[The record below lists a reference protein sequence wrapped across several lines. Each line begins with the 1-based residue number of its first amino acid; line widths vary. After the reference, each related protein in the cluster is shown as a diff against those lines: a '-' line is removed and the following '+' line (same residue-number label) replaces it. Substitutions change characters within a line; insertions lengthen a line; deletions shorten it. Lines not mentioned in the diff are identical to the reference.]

1 MLSPRFGGLIKSG
14 EIAYVPAV
22 LKLSSNFV
30 VGKGNLKMKRI
41 DTKCFGILHVAEGIN
56 EIMDFLET
64 HGPVKNGK
72 LFTCKNCLHA
82 TAYLGD
88 LGKCCEEPLYEVSG

>member
-1 MLSPRFGGLIKSG
+1 MTY
-14 EIAYVPAV
+14 APAV

-30 VGKGNLKMKRI
+30 VGKGNLEMKRI
-41 DTKCFGILHVAEGIN
+41 DIRKCKNETYYHFTHGMKEVAEGIN

-64 HGPVKNGK
+64 HLPIKKEKNG
-72 LFTCKNCLHA
+72 LIWSCTNCGHA

-88 LGKCCEEPLYEVSG
+88 LGKCCEKPLYEVSP